1 MISVEAED
9 SEEIAEIRPQV
20 KQELMLASPAD
31 FTLGGGSA
39 GSGKHGLLSGH
50 TWLMRNVEG
59 YCSMSQYPLFKHLI
73 PREVSD
79 MDFKIL
85 YKNGKFVSI
94 AEAKV
99 GDEICNPDG
108 SFQRIV
114 DVHKEELRAMYRVTF
129 EDGTFSDCSDTHLW
143 ASWEARSMKNP
154 KLNKGFTHPVL
165 DSMDS
170 HSWNINYIT
179 KALLYT
185 TEQLHRML
193 ANGKRMIIPISAP
206 LRYQTPP
213 NSWDYLA
220 YTLGFWIGDGHTD
233 SGKYCITTS
242 DDEVLERLQETVKL
256 TSSVECLN
264 RITPVHRVRL
274 HDDKFS
280 DLMWRTKLSG
290 VLQHER
296 FIPEG
301 FMRAS
306 LSVRLELA
314 RGLFDA
320 DGYASGGDKNEVS
333 YCTTSPRLAEDVA
346 NLVRSLGYMA
356 KVREKQGISYN
367 NGEAK
372 QCRMSYI
379 VGVEG
384 NDRWRLFHLKRK
396 IENALSVES
405 NIWVGKAI
413 ISVEPIGE
421 HYCRCISVNSTNR
434 LYITD
439 GYNVTHNTWTILMHP
454 LRYLLTLRNF
464 RGVIFRRTT
473 PQIRAPGGIWDAA
486 VELYSQFPEL
496 VLRSTSLT
504 VTNPE
509 MNSSIAFSHLEQ
521 AKDVLNWQ
529 GTELAFIGFD
539 ELTHFEASQLWYMMS
554 RNRSMCGLRPYIF
567 GTCNP
572 ESNHWLLDFVDW
584 YLYPLGHPLAGT
596 PDPEKSGKLR
606 YFIRLAGDLHWSDNI
621 HELVQRTGCDID
633 DVKTFTFIPSS
644 IYDNGKLLEK
654 DKGYLSNLK
663 ALPYVDRMRL
673 LEANWYVKLS
683 AGMFFKDEWFP
694 RIAKTAVPRGCLF
707 VRYWDRAGTEPS
719 TTNPN
724 PDWTA
729 GVRIGRH
736 AGTGEFF
743 VTDVARVRVSPA
755 KVVDMIIATALADGF
770 GVPIALEQDPGQ
782 AGKSEAATIADTLI
796 NLGFTVHV
804 VVASKDKA
812 TRAKPASVEAEN
824 GRIKVVSAAWTNAYL
839 EELENFDGT
848 GKGSKDDQVDGTSG
862 GVNLLMTLVPVAV
875 FHAAFGGARNYP
887 KQLGNTHG

>member
-9 SEEIAEIRPQV
+9 GEEIAEIRPQV

-39 GSGKHGLLSGH
+39 GSGK
-50 TWLMRNVEG
+50 
-59 YCSMSQYPLFKHLI
+59 
-73 PREVSD
+73 
-79 MDFKIL
+79 
-85 YKNGKFVSI
+85 
-94 AEAKV
+94 
-99 GDEICNPDG
+99 
-108 SFQRIV
+108 
-114 DVHKEELRAMYRVTF
+114 
-129 EDGTFSDCSDTHLW
+129 
-143 ASWEARSMKNP
+143 
-154 KLNKGFTHPVL
+154 
-165 DSMDS
+165 
-170 HSWNINYIT
+170 
-179 KALLYT
+179 
-185 TEQLHRML
+185 
-193 ANGKRMIIPISAP
+193 
-206 LRYQTPP
+206 
-213 NSWDYLA
+213 
-220 YTLGFWIGDGHTD
+220 
-233 SGKYCITTS
+233 
-242 DDEVLERLQETVKL
+242 
-256 TSSVECLN
+256 
-264 RITPVHRVRL
+264 
-274 HDDKFS
+274 
-280 DLMWRTKLSG
+280 
-290 VLQHER
+290 
-296 FIPEG
+296 
-301 FMRAS
+301 
-306 LSVRLELA
+306 
-314 RGLFDA
+314 
-320 DGYASGGDKNEVS
+320 
-333 YCTTSPRLAEDVA
+333 
-346 NLVRSLGYMA
+346 
-356 KVREKQGISYN
+356 
-367 NGEAK
+367 
-372 QCRMSYI
+372 
-379 VGVEG
+379 
-384 NDRWRLFHLKRK
+384 
-396 IENALSVES
+396 
-405 NIWVGKAI
+405 
-413 ISVEPIGE
+413 
-421 HYCRCISVNSTNR
+421 
-434 LYITD
+434 
-439 GYNVTHNTWTILMHP
+439 TWTILMHP

-621 HELVQRTGCDID
+621 HELVQRTGCDVD

-755 KVVDMIIATALADGF
+755 KVVDMILATALADGF

-782 AGKSEAATIADTLI
+782 AGKSEAATIADTLS
-796 NLGFTVHV
+796 NLGYTVHI

-887 KQLGNTHG
+887 KQLGNDHG

>member
-1 MISVEAED
+1 MTSYAAEYGEDVEEL
-9 SEEIAEIRPQV
+9 AEIRPQV

-39 GSGKHGLLSGH
+39 GSGKLLANS
-50 TWLMRNVEG
+50 T
-59 YCSMSQYPLFKHLI
+59 LI
-73 PREVSD
+73 PTPSGYVRMGDIVAGQEVFD
-79 MDFKIL
+79 ETGKICRVVTAHDIELNPVL
-85 YKNGKFVSI
+85 YRMTF
-94 AEAKV
+94 
-99 GDEICNPDG
+99 DDG
-108 SFQRIV
+108 SSVVCCEDHQWFTYTDAERNYLRSGTDEVRAKRRATRKFRGVTDTPNYHKTNGTLIGCNLRTGQCGGVRTTKEILATLRVGAAKRTNHSIPVTEALELPDQHYDLDPYLLGAWLGDGSKRSDHFTSVDGIARAFVDHGFTVTQQTHKEFGVLGLTKVLRALGVKYNCNVLQYKQVPVAYLRGSKRQRLALLQGLMDTEGTVNRDKGNATFCNTNKWIV
-114 DVHKEELRAMYRVTF
+114 DAVVDLVAGLGWKPSVSS
-129 EDGTFSDCSDTHLW
+129 GIG
-143 ASWEARSMKNP
+143 
-154 KLNKGFTHPVL
+154 KL
-165 DSMDS
+165 
-170 HSWNINYIT
+170 
-179 KALLYT
+179 
-185 TEQLHRML
+185 
-193 ANGKRMIIPISAP
+193 
-206 LRYQTPP
+206 
-213 NSWDYLA
+213 
-220 YTLGFWIGDGHTD
+220 
-233 SGKYCITTS
+233 
-242 DDEVLERLQETVKL
+242 
-256 TSSVECLN
+256 
-264 RITPVHRVRL
+264 
-274 HDDKFS
+274 
-280 DLMWRTKLSG
+280 
-290 VLQHER
+290 
-296 FIPEG
+296 
-301 FMRAS
+301 
-306 LSVRLELA
+306 
-314 RGLFDA
+314 
-320 DGYASGGDKNEVS
+320 
-333 YCTTSPRLAEDVA
+333 
-346 NLVRSLGYMA
+346 
-356 KVREKQGISYN
+356 

-372 QCRMSYI
+372 KQFWRVDFKPTETVFRLERKTNLLKLTSHRATNRMRYI
-379 VGVEG
+379 VDITPVP
-384 NDRWRLFHLKRK
+384 
-396 IENALSVES
+396 S
-405 NIWVGKAI
+405 
-413 ISVEPIGE
+413 EPG
-421 HYCRCISVNSTNR
+421 RCITVDSPSS
-434 LYITD
+434 LYLAGREMI
-439 GYNVTHNTWTILMHP
+439 VTHNTWTILMHP

-509 MNSSIAFSHLEQ
+509 LNSSIAFSHLEQ

-606 YFIRLAGDLHWSDNI
+606 YFIRLAGDLHWSDNV

-654 DKGYLSNLK
+654 DKGYLANLK

-743 VTDVARVRVSPA
+743 VTDVVRVRVSPA
-755 KVVDMIIATALADGF
+755 KVVDLIIATALADGF

-796 NLGFTVHV
+796 NMGYTVHV

-875 FHAAFGGARNYP
+875 FHAAFGGARSYT
-887 KQLGNTHG
+887 KQLGNNHG